1 MREEEALVIVR
12 RPYVTE
18 KTFLMIEG
26 ENALTFIVDDEANKP
41 MVKEA
46 IEKLYGVKVKG
57 IRIARSPQGKKAYV
71 RFEEG
76 YSAMDLASR
85 MRLV

>member
-1 MREEEALVIVR
+1 LREEEALELIR

-18 KTFLMIEG
+18 KTFLMIER
-26 ENALTFIVDDEANKP
+26 ENTLTFIVDDKANKA

-46 IEKLYGVKVKG
+46 VEKLYGVKVKSV
-57 IRIARSPQGKKAYV
+57 RTARTPQGKKAYV
-71 RFEEG
+71 RLEEG
-76 YSAMDLASR
+76 YSAIDLASR